1 MTRTAQR
8 RPDTAAGPPDE
19 GFVRL
24 SEPFRREL
32 LAHCYRMLGSIHDA
46 EDLVQ
51 ETYLQAWRGYGGFE
65 GRSSLRTWLYRIATR
80 ACLKAL
86 EGNGRR
92 PLPSGLGGPSHDP
105 DAAPRPPRPEIPWL
119 QPAPDVLF
127 GADPAAIVQ
136 ARQTIRLAFIAALQ
150 HLPGRQRAVLILR
163 DVLAWRAT
171 EVADL
176 LDTTTAAVNSAL
188 QRARA
193 QLSLAA
199 PAEDGLTEP
208 TDPDQRALLDRY
220 ADAFENA
227 DIPALVRRPGDGRTV
242 PRHPDPFR
250 RRLPDGPGE
259 RQRATRVRVL
269 RPRRRR
275 RVPAARASGA
285 ERYRQRHRADRRV
298 PRRRPVRT
306 MRTATDGRR
315 RGPPWMRLNR
325 IALNLPRAAV
335 VVSVTRGAGP
345 PALRGRA
352 ARPGRSGSPR

>member
-8 RPDTAAGPPDE
+8 RPGTAADPADD

-92 PLPSGLGGPSHDP
+92 PLPSGLGGPSDDP
-105 DAAPRPPRPEIPWL
+105 DETPRPRLPETPWL

-127 GADPAAIVQ
+127 GGDPAAIVQ
-136 ARQTIRLAFIAALQ
+136 ERQTMRLAFIAALQ

-163 DVLAWRAT
+163 DVLAWRAA

-176 LDTTTAAVNSAL
+176 LDTTSAAVNSAL

-193 QLSLAA
+193 QLSLVA

-220 ADAFENA
+220 AAAFENA
-227 DIPALVRRPGDGRTV
+227 DIAALTGLLTDDAIWEMPPIPTWYAGRETV
-242 PRHPDPFR
+242 GRF
-250 RRLPDGPGE
+250 L
-259 RQRATRVRVL
+259 ATRIGTAGDYRM
-269 RPRRRR
+269 
-275 RVPAARASGA
+275 VP
-285 ERYRQRHRADRRV
+285 
-298 PRRRPVRT
+298 
-306 MRTATDGRR
+306 
-315 RGPPWMRLNR
+315 
-325 IALNLPRAAV
+325 
-335 VVSVTRGAGP
+335 VSVNGQPAFGSYARDHDGGYRPHALQVLSVTGRGVARIVAFLDADLFAPCGLP
-345 PALRGRA
+345 PALNAG
-352 ARPGRSGSPR
+352 GSTGG

>member
-8 RPDTAAGPPDE
+8 RPDTAANPPDE
-19 GFVRL
+19 GFVQQ

-86 EGNGRR
+86 EDSGRR
-92 PLPSGLGGPSHDP
+92 PLPSGLGGPSDDP
-105 DAAPRPPRPEIPWL
+105 DETLRPRLPEVPWL
-119 QPAPDVLF
+119 QPAPDVIF
-127 GADPAAIVQ
+127 GADPSDIVE
-136 ARQTIRLAFIAALQ
+136 ARQTMRLAFVAALQ

-163 DVLAWRAT
+163 DVLAWRAG

-176 LDTTTAAVNSAL
+176 LDTTTAAVNSVL

-193 QLSLAA
+193 HLSLVA

-220 ADAFENA
+220 AAAFENA
-227 DIPALVRRPGDGRTV
+227 DIAALMGVLTDDAVWEMPPIPTWFAGRETV
-242 PRHPDPFR
+242 GRF
-250 RRLPDGPGE
+250 L
-259 RQRATRVRVL
+259 ATRILAPGYYRM
-269 RPRRRR
+269 
-275 RVPAARASGA
+275 VPASVNGQPAFGSYARDHDGVYRPHALQVLTVTAEGVASIVA
-285 ERYRQRHRADRRV
+285 FLD
-298 PRRRPVRT
+298 
-306 MRTATDGRR
+306 
-315 RGPPWMRLNR
+315 
-325 IALNLPRAAV
+325 
-335 VVSVTRGAGP
+335 AGLFAPCGLP
-345 PALRGRA
+345 PALDADG
-352 ARPGRSGSPR
+352 GTG